1 MPENQNVM
9 IARCPNGHFYNQAQY
24 AACPYCIKAK
34 ENSEPLNNSQ
44 AMEFTLPSVSVDDNM
59 QTEIKP
65 ENQIPEPSKPVR
77 TCAKCGAELEDDA
90 NFCIQCGAA
99 VNIAESEDIIR
110 CPKCGAELEDD
121 AKFCMHC
128 GAAVNVAELKKKRKC
143 PKCGALLDAEYS
155 FCNKCGNPIN
165 KQEYASSPSAN
176 TPNTGEN
183 INNVESSDKKQK
195 KIVIPIIIATA
206 AIIILGSILIALII
220 TFKFLLN

>member
-44 AMEFTLPSVSVDDNM
+44 AIEFPLPSVSVDDNM

-99 VNIAESEDIIR
+99 VN
-110 CPKCGAELEDD
+110 
-121 AKFCMHC
+121 
-128 GAAVNVAELKKKRKC
+128 VAELKKKRKC

-165 KQEYASSPSAN
+165 KLEYASSPSAN
-176 TPNTGEN
+176 TPNTG
-183 INNVESSDKKQK
+183 
-195 KIVIPIIIATA
+195 
-206 AIIILGSILIALII
+206 
-220 TFKFLLN
+220 